1 MTADNNRLLRLAT
14 QASVGTASVLIL
26 AKLAAWFLTGSVTV
40 LASLVDSLMDGAA
53 SLVNLF
59 AVRYSLMPAD
69 SEHRF
74 GHGKAEAL
82 AGLGQATFIAGSA
95 VFLVLQAIERLI
107 EPQPLT
113 QIGVGLMVMA
123 FAILATIALLS
134 VQHYVIRR
142 TQSTAIRADALHYA
156 TDLATNMA
164 TVAALV
170 VAQLGWQGLDPLFGL
185 AIAAYILYSACG
197 IGRDAVQL
205 LMDRELPAE
214 ERSLIESRA
223 LSTPGVLGVHGL
235 RTLQSGQT
243 KVMQLHV
250 ELDDNLVLAQAHSIC
265 MEVEDRLRR
274 EFPSADII
282 IHQDPVSLG
291 DEREWARQIRGPSP
305 SGAPGGFP

>member
-1 MTADNNRLLRLAT
+1 
-14 QASVGTASVLIL
+14 
-26 AKLAAWFLTGSVTV
+26 
-40 LASLVDSLMDGAA
+40 
-53 SLVNLF
+53 
-59 AVRYSLMPAD
+59 
-69 SEHRF
+69 
-74 GHGKAEAL
+74 
-82 AGLGQATFIAGSA
+82 
-95 VFLVLQAIERLI
+95 
-107 EPQPLT
+107 
-113 QIGVGLMVMA
+113 
-123 FAILATIALLS
+123 
-134 VQHYVIRR
+134 
-142 TQSTAIRADALHYA
+142 
-156 TDLATNMA
+156 MA

-243 KVMQLHV
+243 KMMQLHV

-291 DEREWARQIRGPSP
+291 DERERARQIRGPNP
-305 SGAPGGFP
+305 SGAPGGSP